1 MRIIL
6 DGMGG
11 DNAPASVVEGAVLAS
26 KEIRHEILLVG
37 QEELINT
44 ELKKYKYDTNKITVV
59 NATEVIS
66 NDEAPV
72 RAVRSKKDSSIVRG
86 VNMVKSGEGDIF
98 ISAGSTGALMA
109 GGFFFLGRIQGIDRP
124 ALASV
129 YPILGSKAS
138 LLLDAGANAEC
149 KPNNLLEFGIMGNIY
164 MEKVLGRENPRVGLV
179 NLGAEAAK
187 GNTLTKAAY
196 ELLEQSHLN
205 FVGNV
210 EAREVPK
217 GACDVI
223 VADGFTGNVILKL
236 TEGLAWNI
244 LQTMKRK
251 FTDGVKAKLGAALL
265 DYDGFDEAGL
275 NVMAGFDLQPTREQS
290 EQGKPIYPMTRLET
304 FCRRYQVRIGIVA
317 VPADCAQEV
326 CDSLIACG
334 VEAIW
339 NFAPV
344 RLRVPE
350 YVIVKNENLALSLT
364 ALRMELK
371 RQDHEAPMILAE

>member
-1 MRIIL
+1 MKIIL

-11 DNAPASVVEGAVLAS
+11 DHAPAAIVEGAVQAS
-26 KEIRHEILLVG
+26 KEIDHEIHIIG
-37 QEELINT
+37 QEELINA
-44 ELKKYKYDTNKITVV
+44 ELSKYKFNPDKIFVID
-59 NATEVIS
+59 AREVIT
-66 NDEAPV
+66 NDDAPV
-72 RAVRSKKDSSIVRG
+72 RAVRSKKDSSIVKG
-86 VNMVKSGEGDIF
+86 INMVKNGEGDIF

-109 GGFFFLGRIQGIDRP
+109 GGLFLLGRIQGIDRP

-149 KPNNLLEFGIMGNIY
+149 KPNNLLEFGILGNIY

-265 DYDGFDEAGL
+265 LDKIGELKKDFDY
-275 NVMAGFDLQPTREQS
+275 S
-290 EQGKPIYPMTRLET
+290 EYGGAPIL
-304 FCRRYQVRIGIVA
+304 
-317 VPADCAQEV
+317 
-326 CDSLIACG
+326 G
-334 VEAIW
+334 VKG
-339 NFAPV
+339 P
-344 RLRVPE
+344 
-350 YVIVKNENLALSLT
+350 IVKMHGSSSANGVKNTILKGIPFVEGKVVETIQNSVLEIEEITLS
-364 ALRMELK
+364 E
-371 RQDHEAPMILAE
+371 

>member
-1 MRIIL
+1 MKIIL

-11 DNAPASVVEGAVLAS
+11 DHAPAAIVEGAVQAS
-26 KEIRHEILLVG
+26 KEIDHEIHIIG
-37 QEELINT
+37 QEELINA
-44 ELKKYKYDTNKITVV
+44 ELSKYKFNPDKIFVID
-59 NATEVIS
+59 AREVIT
-66 NDEAPV
+66 NDDAPV
-72 RAVRSKKDSSIVRG
+72 RAVRSKKDSSIVKG
-86 VNMVKSGEGDIF
+86 INKVKNGEGDIF

-109 GGFFFLGRIQGIDRP
+109 GGLFLLGRIQGIDRP

-187 GNTLTKAAY
+187 GNTLTKDAY

-265 DYDGFDEAGL
+265 LDKIGELKKDFDY
-275 NVMAGFDLQPTREQS
+275 S
-290 EQGKPIYPMTRLET
+290 EYGGAPIL
-304 FCRRYQVRIGIVA
+304 
-317 VPADCAQEV
+317 
-326 CDSLIACG
+326 G
-334 VEAIW
+334 VKG
-339 NFAPV
+339 P
-344 RLRVPE
+344 
-350 YVIVKNENLALSLT
+350 IVKMHGSSSANGVKNTILKGIPFVEGKVVETIQNSVLEIEEITLS
-364 ALRMELK
+364 E
-371 RQDHEAPMILAE
+371 

>member
-1 MRIIL
+1 MKIIL

-11 DNAPASVVEGAVLAS
+11 DHAPAAIVEGAVQAS
-26 KEIRHEILLVG
+26 KEIDHEIHIIG
-37 QEELINT
+37 QEELINA
-44 ELKKYKYDTNKITVV
+44 ELSKYKFNPDKIFVID
-59 NATEVIS
+59 AREVIT
-66 NDEAPV
+66 NDDAPV
-72 RAVRSKKDSSIVRG
+72 RAVRSKKDSSIVKG
-86 VNMVKSGEGDIF
+86 INKVKNGEGDIF

-109 GGFFFLGRIQGIDRP
+109 GGLFLLGRIQGIDRP

-164 MEKVLGRENPRVGLV
+164 MEKVLGRENPRVGLL

-265 DYDGFDEAGL
+265 LDKIGELKKDFDY
-275 NVMAGFDLQPTREQS
+275 S
-290 EQGKPIYPMTRLET
+290 EYGGAPIL
-304 FCRRYQVRIGIVA
+304 
-317 VPADCAQEV
+317 
-326 CDSLIACG
+326 G
-334 VEAIW
+334 VKG
-339 NFAPV
+339 P
-344 RLRVPE
+344 
-350 YVIVKNENLALSLT
+350 IVKMHGSSSANGVKNTILKGIPFVEGKVVETIQNSVLEIEEITLS
-364 ALRMELK
+364 E
-371 RQDHEAPMILAE
+371 